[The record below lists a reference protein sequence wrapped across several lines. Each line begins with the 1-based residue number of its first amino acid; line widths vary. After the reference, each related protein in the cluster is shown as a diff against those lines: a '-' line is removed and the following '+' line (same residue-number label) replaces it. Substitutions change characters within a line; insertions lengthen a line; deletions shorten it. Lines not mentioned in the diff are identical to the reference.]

1 MMISFF
7 STINEILRIVNVSL
21 RLYVLSTNFEGNE
34 VLEDL
39 DGMTPTLNSKKL
51 NINDLKWSWT
61 KFVKH
66 LLLLCFSEILLL

>member
-51 NINDLKWSWT
+51 NINDLKWS
-61 KFVKH
+61 
-66 LLLLCFSEILLL
+66 